1 SETAPFD
8 YVPALAQQVEPVVRR
23 MVGGALDAVMAMN
36 ASASR

>member
-23 MVGGALDAVMAMN
+23 MVGGALDAVTAMN
-36 ASASR
+36 EAAA